1 MKKTYKLKNLC
12 IFAKSRLPISVVNP
26 TQKFF
31 TYHKGIVSNSF
42 CSNTEG
48 DLDNLGGYTLF
59 FTNFYKLFT
68 NVKISKQ
75 FISRCTAAYY
85 RYASYTKR
93 STQCKAKQGG
103 ANPFPFRIFKS
114 QWLQMVSNF
123 DKAQRSFYLISGKQ
137 HFSLWH
143 RFRFVQGL
151 RCAYSS
157 GKQSLN
163 QLFLLS
169 TSHTLTVVS
178 VC

>member
-12 IFAKSRLPISVVNP
+12 IFA
-26 TQKFF
+26 TQHLQIGFGYPKAKFF
-31 TYHKGIVSNSF
+31 TYHKGIVPNSF
-42 CSNTEG
+42 YRKVDCECCNLTGAMPYFSNIK
-48 DLDNLGGYTLF
+48 F
-59 FTNFYKLFT
+59 FTNATL
-68 NVKISKQ
+68 SKQ

-103 ANPFPFRIFKS
+103 ANPIPFRIFKS